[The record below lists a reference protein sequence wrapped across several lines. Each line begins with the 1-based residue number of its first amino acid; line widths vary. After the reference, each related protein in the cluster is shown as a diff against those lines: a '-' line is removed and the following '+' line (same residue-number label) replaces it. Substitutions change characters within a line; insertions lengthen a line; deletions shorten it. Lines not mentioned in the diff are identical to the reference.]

1 MAHPRPLTL
10 SAAQQQELTDIRDHT
25 KREYLRERCAA
36 LLKIASGR
44 SAHWVA
50 HHGLLRPRDPDTLYK
65 WLDLYEAHGISA
77 LQEHRQGGNHRGTL

>member
-10 SAAQQQELTDIRDHT
+10 SAAQEQELTDLRDHT
-25 KREYLRERCAA
+25 KHEYIRERCAA

-44 SAHWVA
+44 TAHWVA
-50 HHGLLRPRDPDTLYK
+50 QHGLLRPRDPDTLYK

-77 LQEHRQGGNHRGTL
+77 LKKYRQGGNRRGKL